1 MYRMIEYRGF
11 EIHVELSPSKEDLYD
26 VTFQIK
32 GGDNLRVVGERGE
45 RIPLHNSPYTRRWA
59 YLIAEVAGRA
69 AIDVLLG
76 PVARVATVEGD

>member
-11 EIHVELSPSKEDLYD
+11 EIHVELSQSAVDLYD

-32 GGDNLRVVGERGE
+32 GGDNFRVVGERGGK
-45 RIPLHNSPYTRRWA
+45 ISLHNGPYTRRWA
-59 YLIAEVAGRA
+59 YLIAEAAGRA

-76 PVARVATVEGD
+76 VIVVDGDPTA

>member
-11 EIHVELSPSKEDLYD
+11 EIHVELSPSAEDLYD

-32 GGDNLRVVGERGE
+32 GGANLRVVGERGGK
-45 RIPLHNSPYTRRWA
+45 ISLHNGPYTRRWA

-76 PVARVATVEGD
+76 VIVADGGPIA

>member
-11 EIHVELSPSKEDLYD
+11 EIHIELSSSAEDLYD

-32 GGDNLRVVGERGE
+32 GGANLRVVGERGGK
-45 RIPLHNSPYTRRWA
+45 ISLHNGPYTRRWA

-76 PVARVATVEGD
+76 VIVADGDPIA